1 MAGGGMCTL
10 SGSNPVLTNC
20 LLIGNVAKYQ
30 GGGMDNFDSQPEL
43 MNCTFLANRVM
54 VKYGGAMHNYGSS
67 PRLVNY
73 NTPQN
78 LDQRLRWIRCLS
90 ARRIQE
96 TNDGEQA

>member
-1 MAGGGMCTL
+1 MAEKLIKRKQREGLLVGLYAGVWLTAAAGGSQAIRFERFT
-10 SGSNPVLTNC
+10 
-20 LLIGNVAKYQ
+20 YQ
-30 GGGMDNFDSQPEL
+30 ASTSGGG
-43 MNCTFLANRVM
+43 T
-54 VKYGGAMHNYGSS
+54 
-67 PRLVNY
+67 Y